1 MTSFSPSREFAQQLD
16 QQDPLA
22 SYREQFVASDA
33 DLIYLDGN
41 SLGRL
46 PKSVIARMKIA
57 VEEEWGTDLI
67 RGWNKG
73 WWESP
78 RRIGER
84 IATLVGA
91 GAGQVVVGDQ
101 TSINLFKLAAAAL
114 TLQPEKKRIIT
125 DTFNFPSD
133 LYILQGITKLLS
145 PSPTRAPE
153 KHRDY
158 SERSTAETKRGEGQG
173 GGYEIIRIGA
183 RDDDITPDLTAL
195 EHAINED
202 TALVT
207 LSHVTFKS
215 GYLYDMAHITELAHR
230 KGALILWDLSHSAGA
245 LPIELDQCEVDFAIG
260 CTYKYLNGGPGAPAF
275 LYVNKRIQKD
285 VTSPIWGW
293 WGQTNPFEFDLNYQ
307 PAPGVQRFL
316 VGTAP
321 MLSML
326 AMEEALTPL
335 LAAGMES
342 LRAKSILM
350 TDYASYLTDT
360 LLAPLGF
367 TLGSPRDSAKR
378 GSHISIRHAE
388 GYRIN
393 RAMIE
398 ELNVIPDFRAPD
410 NIRLG
415 FAPLYVSFTDIWEG
429 IDRIRKVVAEKRY
442 EKYPKQKL
450 TVT

>member
-1 MTSFSPSREFAQQLD
+1 MANFSPSREFAARLD
-16 QQDPLA
+16 LQDSLA
-22 SYREQFVASDA
+22 SYREQFAINDP

-46 PKSVIARMKIA
+46 PKTVIERMTKA
-57 VEEEWGTDLI
+57 VQDEWGTDLI

-73 WWESP
+73 WWESTT
-78 RRIGER
+78 RIGEK
-84 IATLVGA
+84 IASLLGA
-91 GAGQVVVGDQ
+91 QDREAQVIVGDQ
-101 TSINLFKLAAAAL
+101 TSINLFKLATAGL
-114 TLQPEKKRIIT
+114 TLNPDKKRIVT

-133 LYILQGITKLLS
+133 LYILQGIVKLLGN
-145 PSPTRAPE
+145 R
-153 KHRDY
+153 H
-158 SERSTAETKRGEGQG
+158 
-173 GGYEIIRIGA
+173 EIVRIA
-183 RDDDITPDLTAL
+183 AQDDDITPDLAAL

-230 KGALILWDLSHSAGA
+230 KGALVLWDLSHSAGA
-245 LPIELDQCEVDFAIG
+245 VPIELDKCYVDFAIG

-275 LYVNKRIQKD
+275 LYVNQSLQKN

-293 WGQTNPFEFDLNYQ
+293 WGQAQPFEFDLDYK
-307 PAPGVQRFL
+307 PAPGIQRFL

-326 AMEEALTPL
+326 AMEEALNPL
-335 LAAGMES
+335 LNAGMDAV
-342 LRAKSILM
+342 RAKSIMM
-350 TDYASYLTDT
+350 TDYAAFLTDHV
-360 LLAPLGF
+360 LAPLGF
-367 TLGSPRDSAKR
+367 SLGSPRDSARR
-378 GSHISIRHAE
+378 GSHISIRHDE

-393 RAMIE
+393 RALIDEM
-398 ELNVIPDFRAPD
+398 NVIPDFREPD

-429 IDRIRKVVAEKRY
+429 FDRICKVVEEKRY
-442 EKYPKQKL
+442 ENYPKQRL